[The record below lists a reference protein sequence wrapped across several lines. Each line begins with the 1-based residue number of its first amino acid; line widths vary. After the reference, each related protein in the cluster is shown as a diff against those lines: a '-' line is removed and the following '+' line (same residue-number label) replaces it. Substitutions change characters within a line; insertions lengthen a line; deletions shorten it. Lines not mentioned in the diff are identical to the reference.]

1 MRVSSTLA
9 VVLGVMPVVCW
20 AQSRPAA
27 QHTTLSPSQLVREV
41 AYNELHDHDRHGYW
55 RYTIERHE
63 QQETRVEDQIET
75 ADGPVAK
82 LVKSNGV
89 PLDSARQQAEQ
100 ARLDHLLS
108 SPLERAHSRQE
119 HEEDEKRI
127 TRILTVCPD
136 AFVFDMVGE
145 EGAYHHLRFHPNPA
159 FAVHS
164 MESKVFH
171 AMRGDL
177 WIDARTKRLARVEGV
192 LQSNVDFGF
201 GILGRL
207 NKGGWFRLQRTQV
220 SATEWKTQ
228 TLEVHMNGSAMLL
241 KNIARETSEVRA
253 GFTQVGS
260 NIDLAKG
267 IDLLRTESSAMLA
280 APVVTSGGGRLR
292 HVQSRH

>member
-1 MRVSSTLA
+1 DRSGGNWMRVSSTLA

-177 WIDARTKRLARVEGV
+177 WIDARTK
-192 LQSNVDFGF
+192 
-201 GILGRL
+201 
-207 NKGGWFRLQRTQV
+207 
-220 SATEWKTQ
+220 
-228 TLEVHMNGSAMLL
+228 
-241 KNIARETSEVRA
+241 
-253 GFTQVGS
+253 
-260 NIDLAKG
+260 
-267 IDLLRTESSAMLA
+267 
-280 APVVTSGGGRLR
+280 P
-292 HVQSRH
+292 